1 MDETKLT
8 ADLPTMNVEIVHR
21 AAPDGRG
28 ETVTIQLNA
37 TPDFRAALP
46 LLAGMAQLPLVL
58 GQAAQAPLSPLALWT
73 QAAQAMTAPWRAL
86 AETNPL
92 LANPLLGNPF
102 TANPFVAG
110 MLRANPFLAPLTD
123 QNSGT
128 TKK

>member
-28 ETVTIQLNA
+28 EMVTIQLNA

-46 LLAGMAQLPLVL
+46 LLAGMAQLPLML

-86 AETNPL
+86 AQF
-92 LANPLLGNPF
+92 NPLLGNPF
-102 TANPFVAG
+102 AANPFVAG
-110 MLRANPFLAPLTD
+110 MLRANPFLAQPTD
-123 QNSGT
+123 ENSGT